1 MYFILKNNEHTN
13 DIIESL
19 KTFGEE
25 VTINAFDIL
34 TFVSVDTLSKSTI
47 SAYATHNMAKEW
59 IIRVYSKND
68 VLNCFEIN
76 MENVETIFDL

>member
-25 VTINAFDIL
+25 VTINASDIL
-34 TFVSVDTLSKSTI
+34 TFVSVNTTSNSTI
-47 SAYATHNMAKEW
+47 SAYATHNMSKEW
-59 IIRVYSKND
+59 IIRVYSKKD

-76 MENVETIFDL
+76 MENVETLYSL

>member
-25 VTINAFDIL
+25 VTIDAFDTL
-34 TFVSVDTLSKSTI
+34 TFISVDTSSKSTI
-47 SAYATHNMAKEW
+47 STYATHNMSKEW
-59 IIRVYSKND
+59 IIRVYSKSD

-76 MENVETIFDL
+76 MENVETLYSL

>member
-25 VTINAFDIL
+25 VTIDAFDIL
-34 TFVSVDTLSKSTI
+34 TFVSVDTSSKSTI
-47 SAYATHNMAKEW
+47 SAYATHNMSKEW
-59 IIRVYSKND
+59 IIRVYSKKD
-68 VLNCFEIN
+68 VLNCFEMN
-76 MENVETIFDL
+76 MENVETIYSL